1 MGGFITVL
9 VLIALFYILWLCMP
23 WIRRKAQ
30 QKMAEKVEDYLRSAT
45 GMPPREKKKKSRN
58 PFRRQEEDDGAS
70 PYGNPRPHYGRRRAD
85 EPIIPKEYAEDVEYT
100 EFKSYSSETEI
111 RDDGDNVAYRS
122 QEQVEDAEW
131 IEIKEPKTPGRK

>member
-1 MGGFITVL
+1 
-9 VLIALFYILWLCMP
+9 MP

-58 PFRRQEEDDGAS
+58 PCRRQEEDDGAS
-70 PYGNPRPHYGRRRAD
+70 TYGTPRPHYGGRRAD
-85 EPIIPKEYAEDVEYT
+85 APIIPNESARDGEYT
-100 EFKSYSSETEI
+100 GVKCYSCAAEI

-131 IEIKEPKTPGRK
+131 IEIKEPKKPGRK

>member
-58 PFRRQEEDDGAS
+58 PFRR
-70 PYGNPRPHYGRRRAD
+70 
-85 EPIIPKEYAEDVEYT
+85 
-100 EFKSYSSETEI
+100 TEI

-131 IEIKEPKTPGRK
+131 IEIKEPKKPGRK